1 MCVVWFILIKGG
13 GGGHTILF
21 YLFNLFI
28 SMKLFEW
35 CITKKNLK
43 LSAFHKKKV
52 CILHFQNK
60 FIKVFFIWYLYSF
73 KESSRT
79 KAVG

>member
-1 MCVVWFILIKGG
+1 
-13 GGGHTILF
+13 
-21 YLFNLFI
+21 
-28 SMKLFEW
+28 MKLFEW

-60 FIKVFFIWYLYSF
+60 FIKVFFIWYLCSF